1 MASGRLLQVQQ
12 QAVDIP
18 PLPNTFLLVAA
29 EERSRSRTAQNDE
42 IDYRKGKKNETK
54 TVEMKER
61 EGEWIKVEE
70 QQQQDFL
77 VLCHARNRGL
87 LRGR

>member
-61 EGEWIKVEE
+61 EGE
-70 QQQQDFL
+70 
-77 VLCHARNRGL
+77 
-87 LRGR
+87 